1 MSKFKFWSSPKKT
14 KSESTDL
21 RGLELEI
28 LAPDLKGLSK
38 RISQIHDK
46 VVLAATNAAINKAAD
61 KIKTKAA
68 KEISNKTGIKPVLK
82 IRKAITIKRSRINT
96 LTATITARSIQ
107 NNLIQY
113 AGTSKTKLKAFR
125 KEKGV
130 TATAW
135 GKEKLYKG
143 TFVVRGKSS
152 GKLIVVSRRK
162 GASRDSG
169 WSKSIYGPSVPR
181 SFSKQDINSTLI
193 KHGHEEFHKEF
204 ERQVRWRMDKV
215 MRKK

>member
-1 MSKFKFWSSPKKT
+1 MSKLKFWSSPKKT
-14 KSESTDL
+14 KSKSTDL
-21 RGLELEI
+21 RGLELELI
-28 LAPDLKGLSK
+28 GPDLKGLSK

-68 KEISNKTGIKPVLK
+68 KEISNKTGIKPLLK
-82 IRKAITIKRSRINT
+82 IRKALTIKRSRINT

-113 AGTSKTKLKAFR
+113 VGTSKTKLKAFR

-135 GKEKLYKG
+135 GRTKLYKG

-162 GASRDSG
+162 GASRGSG

-181 SFSKQDINSTLI
+181 AFSEQHINSTLI
-193 KHGHEEFHKEF
+193 KHGHEEFNKEF
-204 ERQVRWRMDKV
+204 ERQVKWRMDKV